1 MQTLADKY
9 ARAIRRQRPSIQSVS
24 SVLSLDIGS
33 IGGDVFEEDTTFE
46 EQAAMVKGQ
55 WEWSKEQVDTRLQQ
69 VNDLLE
75 RLKLF
80 ISQYEAFQRLVVQGK
95 DLLEQE
101 RPVGQ
106 TAQRISEQ
114 MKTCQ
119 VQEKWE

>member
-1 MQTLADKY
+1 M
-9 ARAIRRQRPSIQSVS
+9 
-24 SVLSLDIGS
+24 
-33 IGGDVFEEDTTFE
+33 FEEDTTFE

>member
-9 ARAIRRQRPSIQSVS
+9 ARAICRQRPSIQSVS